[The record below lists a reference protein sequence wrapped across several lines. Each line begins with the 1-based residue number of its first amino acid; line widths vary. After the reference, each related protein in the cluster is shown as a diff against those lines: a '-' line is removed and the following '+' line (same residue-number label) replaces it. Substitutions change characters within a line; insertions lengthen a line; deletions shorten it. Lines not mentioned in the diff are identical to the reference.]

1 MRGKNIKNVY
11 FCTSKITQRDREPFR
26 KTKNLSLDNK
36 IEDNYRHKGLRKQL
50 VDLLR
55 TKGITDEAVL
65 NAINEVPRHIF
76 LDSSFVEL
84 AYQDMAFP
92 IGSGQTISQPHTVA
106 FQTQLLQVEK
116 GMKVL
121 EIGTGSGY
129 QACVLAAMGAKV
141 FTIERQRNLFFKT
154 KEILDQLPFR
164 IKSFLGDGFDGLPT
178 YAPFDRIII
187 TAGAPTIPDNLIEQL
202 KTGGIMVIPLD
213 EANNEGQIMLK
224 IEKMDDNILKKERH
238 GDFKFVPMLKE
249 IGND

>member
-1 MRGKNIKNVY
+1 MNA
-11 FCTSKITQRDREPFR
+11 
-26 KTKNLSLDNK
+26 NL
-36 IEDNYRHKGLRKQL
+36 EDNYRHKGLRKQL

-55 TKGITDEAVL
+55 AKGITDETVL
-65 NAINEVPRHIF
+65 SAINEVPRHIF

-84 AYQDMAFP
+84 AYQDKAFP
-92 IGSGQTISQPHTVA
+92 IGAGQTISQPHTVA

-154 KEILDQLPFR
+154 KEVLDLLPFR
-164 IKSFLGDGFDGLPT
+164 VKTFLGDGFDGLPT

-187 TAGAPTIPDNLIEQL
+187 TAGAPRIPESLVEQL
-202 KTGGIMVIPLD
+202 KTSGIMVIPLD
-213 EANNEGQIMLK
+213 DAENEGQTMLRITK
-224 IEKMDDNILKKERH
+224 MENDTLEKEAF
-238 GDFKFVPMLKE
+238 GEFKFVPMLKE

>member
-1 MRGKNIKNVY
+1 MNI
-11 FCTSKITQRDREPFR
+11 R
-26 KTKNLSLDNK
+26 
-36 IEDNYRHKGLRKQL
+36 IEDNYRHKGMRKQL

-55 TKGITDEAVL
+55 AKGIVDEKVL
-65 NAINEVPRHIF
+65 SAINEVPRHVF

-84 AYQDMAFP
+84 AYQDQAFP

-106 FQTQLLQVEK
+106 FQSQLLDIQP

-129 QACVLAAMGAKV
+129 QACVLASMGAKV
-141 FTIERQRNLFFKT
+141 FSIERQRNLYFKT
-154 KEILDQLPFR
+154 KEILEELPFR
-164 IKSFLGDGFDGLPT
+164 IKTFLGDGFEGLST

-187 TAGAPTIPDNLIEQL
+187 TAGAPNIPQALVDQM
-202 KTGGIMVIPLD
+202 KTGGIMVIPMD
-213 EANNEGQIMLK
+213 NSEGEGQKMLRLT
-224 IEKMDDNILKKERH
+224 KMEDGALRQEEF

>member
-1 MRGKNIKNVY
+1 MNNI
-11 FCTSKITQRDREPFR
+11 S
-26 KTKNLSLDNK
+26 
-36 IEDNYRHKGLRKQL
+36 EDTYRHKGLRKQL

-55 TKGITDEAVL
+55 TKGIDDPRVL
-65 NAINEVPRHIF
+65 AAINEVPRHVF

-121 EIGTGSGY
+121 EVGTGSGY

-141 FTIERQRNLFFKT
+141 FSIERQRNLYFKT
-154 KEILDQLPFR
+154 KDILEQLPFR
-164 IKSFLGDGFDGLPT
+164 VKIFLGDGFEGLPT
-178 YAPFDRIII
+178 YQPFDRIIV
-187 TAGAPTIPDNLIEQL
+187 TAGAPSIPEALVQQMKPN
-202 KTGGIMVIPLD
+202 GVMVIPMD
-213 EANNEGQIMLK
+213 NAEGEGQIMMRITKL
-224 IEKMDDNILKKERH
+224 EDGSLKKEEF

>member
-1 MRGKNIKNVY
+1 MNTI
-11 FCTSKITQRDREPFR
+11 
-26 KTKNLSLDNK
+26 L
-36 IEDNYRHKGLRKQL
+36 EDNYRHKGLRKQL
-50 VDLLR
+50 VDQLR

-65 NAINEVPRHIF
+65 SAINKVPRHVF

-92 IGSGQTISQPHTVA
+92 IGSGQTISQPSTVA
-106 FQTQLLQVEK
+106 FQTQLLQIEK

-141 FTIERQRNLFFKT
+141 FTLERQRNLYFKT
-154 KEILDQLPFR
+154 KEILEQLPFR
-164 IKSFLGDGFDGLPT
+164 VKTFLGDGFEGLPT
-178 YAPFDRIII
+178 YQPFDRIII
-187 TAGAPTIPDNLIEQL
+187 TAGAPSIPEELIRQM
-202 KTGGIMVIPLD
+202 KGGGVMVIPMD
-213 EANNEGQIMLK
+213 NAEGEGQTMLRITK
-224 IEKMDDNILKKERH
+224 LEDDTLKKEAF

>member
-1 MRGKNIKNVY
+1 MNTI
-11 FCTSKITQRDREPFR
+11 
-26 KTKNLSLDNK
+26 L
-36 IEDNYRHKGLRKQL
+36 EDNYRHKGLRKQL
-50 VDLLR
+50 VDQLR

-65 NAINEVPRHIF
+65 SAINKVPRHVF

-92 IGSGQTISQPHTVA
+92 IGSGQTISQPSTVA

-141 FTIERQRNLFFKT
+141 FTIERQRNLYFKT
-154 KEILDQLPFR
+154 KGILEQLSFR
-164 IKSFLGDGFDGLPT
+164 VKSFLGDGFDGLPT
-178 YAPFDRIII
+178 YQPFDRIII
-187 TAGAPTIPDNLIEQL
+187 TAGAPSIPEALIQQM
-202 KTGGIMVIPLD
+202 KPNGIMVIPMD
-213 EANNEGQIMLK
+213 NTEGEGQTMLRFK
-224 IEKMDDNILKKERH
+224 KLENDSLEKEEF

>member
-1 MRGKNIKNVY
+1 MLNAECEINGTFAYEMSI
-11 FCTSKITQRDREPFR
+11 Q
-26 KTKNLSLDNK
+26 

-55 TKGITDEAVL
+55 TKGISDEKVL
-65 NAINEVPRHIF
+65 TAINEVPRHVF

-84 AYQDMAFP
+84 AYQDQAFP

-106 FQTQLLQVEK
+106 FQSQLLELQA

-129 QACVLAAMGAKV
+129 QACVLASMGAKV
-141 FTIERQRNLFFKT
+141 FSIERQRNLYFKT
-154 KEILDQLPFR
+154 KEILEQLPFR
-164 IKSFLGDGFDGLPT
+164 VKTFLGDGFEGLPT

-187 TAGAPTIPDNLIEQL
+187 TAGAPNIPQTLVNQL
-202 KTGGIMVIPLD
+202 KVGGIMVIPMD
-213 EANNEGQIMLK
+213 NSEGEGQKMLRLT
-224 IEKMDDNILKKERH
+224 KMEDGAVRQEEF